1 MSLPVFIANLDTA
14 FTTDCPEISQVGAS
28 ISLSGAEGRHAVSV
42 KRIAVGEH
50 IELIDGHGTRA
61 ELEVVALSGKDTLHG
76 KVMAVRHEP
85 RPRPEITVV
94 QALPKSDRSEL
105 AIDLLTQAGVDHII
119 PWQADRCVAKWT
131 GAKRDKGV
139 AKWQAMAV
147 SATKQSRRAWLPT
160 IDQLH
165 DTAQVA
171 ARLGEYDHALVLHE
185 AATVGL
191 TSIDLSAAGSV
202 VVIIGPEGG
211 ISDSETET
219 LCQAGAR
226 AVKLGPEVLRTA
238 TAGMV
243 VLAAIGAT
251 TNRWAAKDC

>member
-1 MSLPVFIANLDTA
+1 MSLPVFIYNLDTA
-14 FTTDCPEISQVGAS
+14 LSTPSLDIAQVGAS
-28 ISLSGAEGRHAVSV
+28 IILNGAEGRHAVSV

-50 IELIDGHGTRA
+50 IELVDGHGTRA
-61 ELEVVALSGKDTLHG
+61 ELEVVARDGKDTLEGHI
-76 KVMAVRHEP
+76 VAVQHEP
-85 RPRPEITVV
+85 RPQPEVTVV

-165 DTAQVA
+165 DTAQIA

-185 AATVGL
+185 AANFTF
-191 TSIDLSAAGSV
+191 SSMDLSVAASIV
-202 VVIIGPEGG
+202 IIIGPEGG
-211 ISDSETET
+211 ISAAETENFRR
-219 LCQAGAR
+219 AGANL
-226 AVKLGPEVLRTA
+226 VKLGPEVLRTA

-243 VLAAIGAT
+243 ALAAIGAT
-251 TNRWAAKDC
+251 THRWAAKAC